1 MSIWDRFLHLI
12 GLRPTPDP
20 RKYHVE
26 ISDNLKVT
34 LSTIAKDEGRPESEL
49 IPELLNAG
57 LTQYTSSERLWN
69 KWQTL
74 SLREKDVVAFVCL
87 GYTNQEIALRMNISP
102 NTVKDRLS
110 SVFRK
115 FNIHKRNDLRMLFSL
130 WDFSEWE
137 RQG

>member
-1 MSIWDRFLHLI
+1 M
-12 GLRPTPDP
+12 PDP

-87 GYTNQEIALRMNISP
+87 GYTNQEIALHMNISP

-115 FNIHKRNDLRMLFSL
+115 FNIHRRNDLRMLFSL

>member
-1 MSIWDRFLHLI
+1 MSIWDRLLYLI

-34 LSTIAKDEGRPESEL
+34 LSTIAKDEGRPEAEL

-87 GYTNQEIALRMNISP
+87 GYTNQEIALHMNISP

-115 FNIHKRNDLRMLFSL
+115 FNIHRRNDLRMLFSL

>member
-1 MSIWDRFLHLI
+1 MSIWDRFLRLI

-34 LSTIAKDEGRPESEL
+34 LSTIAKDEGRPEAEL

-57 LTQYTSSERLWN
+57 LTQYTSSERLWT
-69 KWQTL
+69 KWHTL
-74 SLREKDVVAFVCL
+74 SLRENDVVAFVCL
-87 GYTNQEIALRMNISP
+87 GYTNQEIALHMNISP

-115 FNIHKRNDLRMLFSL
+115 FNIHRRNDLRMLFSL

>member
-1 MSIWDRFLHLI
+1 M
-12 GLRPTPDP
+12 PDP

-137 RQG
+137 R

>member
-115 FNIHKRNDLRMLFSL
+115 FNIHRRNDLRMLFSL
-130 WDFSEWE
+130 WDFNEWE

>member
-137 RQG
+137 WQG

>member
-12 GLRPTPDP
+12 GLRPTSDP

-87 GYTNQEIALRMNISP
+87 GYTNQEIAMRMNISP

>member
-130 WDFSEWE
+130 WDFGEWE
-137 RQG
+137 R

>member
-12 GLRPTPDP
+12 GLRPTSDP

-115 FNIHKRNDLRMLFSL
+115 FNIHRRNDLRMLFSL

>member
-1 MSIWDRFLHLI
+1 M
-12 GLRPTPDP
+12 PDP
-20 RKYHVE
+20 RRYHVE

-130 WDFSEWE
+130 WDFGEWE
-137 RQG
+137 R

>member
-1 MSIWDRFLHLI
+1 M
-12 GLRPTPDP
+12 PDP

-74 SLREKDVVAFVCL
+74 SPREKDVVAFVCL

-130 WDFSEWE
+130 WGFGEWE
-137 RQG
+137 R